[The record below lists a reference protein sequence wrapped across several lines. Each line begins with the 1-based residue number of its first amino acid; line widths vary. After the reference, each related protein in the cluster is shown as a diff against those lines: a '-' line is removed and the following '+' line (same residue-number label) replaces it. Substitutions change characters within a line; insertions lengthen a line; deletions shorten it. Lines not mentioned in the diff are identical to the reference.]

1 MLIRNKTNRI
11 AYIDGMRGVAIL
23 VVVLYHAYSRW
34 STVVQFGDQFA
45 NWPIIRQGAIGVPL
59 FFMISGFVILS
70 TLRSCKTIGEFL
82 LRRFLRLF
90 PAMLA
95 GSALIYLTAP
105 LLPERPF
112 GPVDALSLVP
122 GLTFMEPAWWT
133 WLSQNPVRE
142 MEGAFWSLYVEVR
155 FYWIFGILYFLLGEF
170 RALCVIALLAF
181 LWLVPV
187 ESLRAI
193 MLGMGSNFFSWFF
206 LGAFTFRYCTFKR
219 TERLNS
225 FIIAIVVFAIFC
237 AIRNYR
243 KQIDS
248 EIISFLL
255 ILVFVAAPRVPSIQ
269 RFFENR
275 TLQFLGFV
283 SYPLYL
289 IHENLSVALIVKLG
303 AACPWIPG
311 LLLPVLP
318 IASLTLMAWAI
329 ARYVEP
335 TVKSML
341 MPVYR
346 LGLAVLGGSEPKR
359 DSSTLEDLRVV
370 SPAAAGE
377 R

>member
-1 MLIRNKTNRI
+1 
-11 AYIDGMRGVAIL
+11 
-23 VVVLYHAYSRW
+23 
-34 STVVQFGDQFA
+34 
-45 NWPIIRQGAIGVPL
+45 
-59 FFMISGFVILS
+59 MISGFVILS

-112 GPVDALSLVP
+112 GPVDAFSLVP
-122 GLTFMEPAWWT
+122 GLTFMEPAWWK
-133 WLSQNPVRE
+133 WLSQHPVQE

-155 FYWIFGILYFLLGEF
+155 FYWIFGVLYFLLGEF
-170 RALCVIALLAF
+170 RAVCAIALLAF

-187 ESLRAI
+187 DSLREI
-193 MLGMGSNFFSWFF
+193 MLGMGSNYFSWFF
-206 LGAFTFRYCTFKR
+206 LGAFTFRYCSFKR

-225 FIIAIVVFAIFC
+225 LVILMVLFAIFC
-237 AIRNYR
+237 AVRNYR
-243 KQIDS
+243 KQVDS
-248 EIISFLL
+248 EIISFML
-255 ILVFVAAPRVPSIQ
+255 ILLFVAAPQVPAIQ
-269 RFFENR
+269 RVFENR
-275 TLQFLGFV
+275 VLQFLGFI

-289 IHENLSVALIVKLG
+289 IHENLSVALIIKLG

-318 IASLTLMAWAI
+318 IAGVTLTAWAI

-335 TVKSML
+335 AVKSIL

-346 LGLAVLGGSEPKR
+346 LGLAVLGGSEPR
-359 DSSTLEDLRVV
+359 RESSTLEDLRGG
-370 SPAAAGE
+370 SPVAVGE